1 MNSNKTFV
9 IPSVGNKI
17 SKVDVD
23 KNQIRIT
30 VEFKPFFPSKSG
42 NVKVII
48 ENEYD
53 CTFSHKGDRSHVL
66 RLGKDASTE
75 LGLKE
80 GDSMKF
86 TVLGHYVY
94 KLEKV

>member
-9 IPSVGNKI
+9 IPSVGSKS

-48 ENEYD
+48 KNEYD

-75 LGLKE
+75 LGIKA